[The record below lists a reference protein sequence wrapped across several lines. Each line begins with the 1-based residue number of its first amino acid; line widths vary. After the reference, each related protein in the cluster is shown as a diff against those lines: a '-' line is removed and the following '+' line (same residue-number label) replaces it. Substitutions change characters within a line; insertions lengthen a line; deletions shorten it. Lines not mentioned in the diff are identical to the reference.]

1 MKVTVSWATAATCV
15 AQLIGILNLRPQ
27 HEARCARVAGC
38 LGPLDRVR
46 RLVARDMRQDAI
58 VAPGHR
64 RQGAPRSGKGH
75 EG

>member
-1 MKVTVSWATAATCV
+1 MKFTMSWAPHVAAV
-15 AQLIGILNLRPQ
+15 AQLIGISNLWPQ
-27 HEARCARVAGC
+27 HKARCARVAGR
-38 LGPLDRVR
+38 LGSLDRVR